1 MGLNLSSA
9 KAAAS
14 VAPVSVRGWGLA
26 LGLHLCQGGGPKK
39 GTDHEIHSEEAVA
52 ASPQAGVCQQAVD
65 AVGDAPVKLQLPL
78 HYLALSVVQ
87 EKGALR
93 NRMGIWGRDKS

>member
-1 MGLNLSSA
+1 MKPAEVVGLNVPKLLPRSLQ
-9 KAAAS
+9 
-14 VAPVSVRGWGLA
+14 GQGLA
-26 LGLHLCQGGGPKK
+26 LGLHLCQGRGPKK
-39 GTDHEIHSEEAVA
+39 GTDHEIHGEEAVA

-65 AVGDAPVKLQLPL
+65 AVGNAPVELQLPL

-93 NRMGIWGRDKS
+93 DGMGRGGRDRS